1 MKYHC
6 LACNHDFEADAG
18 PKKPRCPRCMSIH
31 DVEPAREGSGPTAPE
46 RKGRPSRAAA
56 LLFLALAGAAVA
68 CYFLVVRDVTDTEE
82 DAPASTEDLLERL
95 GRLGVPA
102 EEAAA
107 PFAVTAGVERLA
119 ERLAGGADGREA
131 LGKLIDGLGELRKT
145 GRFTAFH
152 QRSLRADPPLTAD
165 GIAAAL
171 DGTGGPRALSSYEL
185 ACLLLASARALGL
198 EDARMVRYHSFAG
211 EQRPADPTGRF
222 GRFGVAIGA
231 EGKETEFYEAFE
243 LRTGKA
249 ARGDIEPLSDT
260 AAVAPFYNE
269 RALAALFRRETAA
282 AHRESEL
289 AIKLDGDAAAFR
301 VARGLIFIA
310 GGAPDEALAEY
321 EKALKR
327 RPDAVNHVLLADL
340 LMKLG
345 DTQATRAEGEV
356 RAAIEKMPDY
366 AQAHAVLGQIY
377 SMRREFET
385 AESELTLAEKLDPLS
400 PEVAMAWAIYHMVQH
415 DNSEAIERA
424 EQAVRLSG
432 EAVDALLALAGIYR
446 QTARFGLMRQTL
458 DKVLAKVDSPE
469 MARELE
475 RIFGYSPGSAVADSD
490 DNDDGDEPGAVAES
504 GLPAPTPGKLELQLG
519 GRGSPLGGQGSPLGG
534 GLGGGGLG
542 GGSLGAPLQGQS
554 LKLESSP

>member
-6 LACNHDFEADAG
+6 LACNHDFEAEGG

-31 DVEPAREGSGPTAPE
+31 DVESAGEGPTTATTAK
-46 RKGRPSRAAA
+46 RSGSSRTAA
-56 LLFLALAGAAVA
+56 LLILALVGAAA
-68 CYFLVVRDVTDTEE
+68 AYYFLVVRDATDAQ
-82 DAPASTEDLLERL
+82 DAAPASTEDLLEQL

-102 EEAAA
+102 EEAVA
-107 PFAVTAGVERLA
+107 PFAVTDRVRLLA
-119 ERLAGGADGREA
+119 ERLAGDASGPEA
-131 LGKLIDGLGELRKT
+131 LRKLIDGLGDLRKA
-145 GRFTAFH
+145 GRFTPFH

-165 GIAAAL
+165 EIAAAL
-171 DGTGGPRALSSYEL
+171 EGDGGPRALSSYEL

-198 EDARMVRYHSFAG
+198 EDARMVRIHSFAG

-222 GRFGVAIGA
+222 GRFGVAAGA
-231 EGKETEFYEAFE
+231 EGKEEIHEAFE

-249 ARGDIEPLSDT
+249 AEGDIEPLSET

-269 RALAALFRRETAA
+269 RALAALFRRDTPT
-282 AHRESEL
+282 AHRASEL
-289 AIKLDGDAAAFR
+289 AVKLDGDAAAFR
-301 VARGLIFIA
+301 VARGLIYLA

-340 LMKLG
+340 LIKLG

-377 SMRREFET
+377 SMRQEFET

-400 PEVAMAWAIYHMVQH
+400 PEVAMAWAIYHMIQH

-446 QTARFGLMRQTL
+446 QTARFGLMREAL
-458 DKVLAKVDSPE
+458 DKVLTKVDSPE

-475 RIFGYSPGSAVADSD
+475 RIFGYSPDSAVADEGDAGD
-490 DNDDGDEPGAVAES
+490 DEGEEAAPGS
-504 GLPAPTPGKLELQLG
+504 GLPTPTPGKFELKLG
-519 GRGSPLGGQGSPLGG
+519 GQGSPLGGQGSPLGG
-534 GLGGGGLG
+534 GG
-542 GGSLGAPLQGQS
+542 LGAPLQGQG
-554 LKLESSP
+554 LKLEGSP